1 MCAMGMHH
9 GICRLLQGQRLGQW
23 QLHIVIL
30 HAKSCLHGAEPAG
43 VCTMLLSSLLWVSGV
58 AEKAVHL
65 LVWTQ

>member
-30 HAKSCLHGAEPAG
+30 SAKSCLHAAVLAGA
-43 VCTMLLSSLLWVSGV
+43 CTVVRS
-58 AEKAVHL
+58 
-65 LVWTQ
+65 